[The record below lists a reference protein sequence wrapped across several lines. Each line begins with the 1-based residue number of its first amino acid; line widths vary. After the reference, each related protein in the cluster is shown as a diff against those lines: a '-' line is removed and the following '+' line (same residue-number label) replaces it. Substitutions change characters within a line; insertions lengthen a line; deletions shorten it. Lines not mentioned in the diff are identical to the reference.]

1 MNKLKFLFSTIL
13 ILCFLNGFAQQK
25 SNASYYGYKN
35 ECLEKTLEGDYII
48 KGWGNGSTKAEAINQ
63 AKRNVINDIMLNGI
77 QKGCKIL
84 PLIIEL
90 NANKKYENY
99 FYEFFSKEDLDQFIK
114 IEKSPK
120 TLKKSRS
127 KTTYGVKFRVKRQL
141 LKQKLITDNII
152 KK

>member
-13 ILCFLNGFAQQK
+13 ILFFLNGFAQQK
-25 SNASYYGYKN
+25 SNANYYTYKN
-35 ECLEKTLEGDYII
+35 ECLEKTLDGDYII
-48 KGWGNGSTKAEAINQ
+48 KGWGNGSTKNEAITQ

-99 FYEFFSKEDLDQFIK
+99 LYEFFGNEDLDQFIK